1 MKHVSDLIQSL
12 ALLLPLGILG
22 CGQVRPGPRA
32 QELGAKAEQQAGRL
46 VQKVTGALRRESFT
60 LNPHASLEGAG
71 LQGTRALRLKEPSGV
86 NGITV
91 YVVGERALALARDPS
106 RRMSSRVLAWTWWIL
121 LAVAFAMISASDDA
135 PTGIVPGRAGCR
147 FQAGRSR
154 PG

>member
-91 YVVGERALALARDPS
+91 YVVGERALAAHLE
-106 RRMSSRVLAWTWWIL
+106 L
-121 LAVAFAMISASDDA
+121 
-135 PTGIVPGRAGCR
+135 RALDEKGLEV
-147 FQAGRSR
+147 GRSR
-154 PG
+154 AVLRMEAGSARFVDFLFDPRTPLDEVAAAELRILK